1 MCFWQRLKHCWY
13 LLRRRGGRFST
24 PEASSDHGNDFADF
38 LPYGKHPDSQ
48 LPGTFF
54 FSWYIFET
62 EDSQVF
68 QADIQVTCILFGERF
83 GEITRESF
91 SHILSPC
98 VSHCHSL
105 YIRKSCSFFWCWN
118 DQGKKTMISQ
128 GTQLLPT
135 QTDPPSVSF
144 FLQVNMG
151 AYIFLSLCDQH
162 IVAKKFREPL
172 RSSWELPWSGFPLT
186 PHGGHPGLVFQ
197 MAVHDPS
204 LGYCLPLFLSIAA
217 AYILLSC
224 FPRDMLFFFYV

>member
-54 FSWYIFET
+54 FFLVHFWDRGLSGLPSWHPGHMHTIW
-62 EDSQVF
+62 
-68 QADIQVTCILFGERF
+68 R
-83 GEITRESF
+83 EIWGNYQRKLF
-91 SHILSPC
+91 SHSKPMCFSLPF
-98 VSHCHSL
+98 SL
-105 YIRKSCSFFWCWN
+105 YTQKLFILLMLEWSR
-118 DQGKKTMISQ
+118 KKTMISQ

-151 AYIFLSLCDQH
+151 AYIFLSLC
-162 IVAKKFREPL
+162 
-172 RSSWELPWSGFPLT
+172 SGSA
-186 PHGGHPGLVFQ
+186 HSGKEV
-197 MAVHDPS
+197 
-204 LGYCLPLFLSIAA
+204 
-217 AYILLSC
+217 
-224 FPRDMLFFFYV
+224 